1 MQPRFCPQCASPLA
15 RQTPKDGEPERLV
28 CPACGHVHYMDPK
41 LAAGCIVEHQGGI
54 VLVRRGIEP
63 GYGKWVYPGGY
74 VDRGETVEEAARR
87 ETQEEACLEV
97 RVGPLVGLYSYPG
110 QTVIVAVYRGTVT
123 GGTLRAADECLEAR
137 PFTPQAIPWSE
148 LAFPSTF
155 DALRDYVAQAHALAP
170 PASAQP
176 PTFPSPSTPHHVG

>member
-1 MQPRFCPQCASPLA
+1 VRLA
-15 RQTPKDGEPERLV
+15 
-28 CPACGHVHYMDPK
+28 CPACDFIRYPGPK
-41 LAAGCIVEHQGGI
+41 LAAGCIVEVDGGI

-74 VDRGETVEEAARR
+74 VDRGETVQEAARR

-97 RVGPLVGLYSYPG
+97 RVGSLVGLYSYPG
-110 QTVIVAVYRGTVT
+110 RAVIVAVYRGEFT

-137 PFTPQAIPWSE
+137 PFAPQAIPWGD

-155 DALRDYVAQAHALAP
+155 EALRDYLHQVYSQSP
-170 PASAQP
+170 PPDASAP
-176 PTFPSPSTPHHVG
+176 AFASPGDEAPHQH